1 MRSES
6 VVRKGKRH
14 QADVYGDIQGKTGG
28 GVNVYLVHL
37 TGDVYAHDHLSDQ
50 CALLGQVDPERRN
63 EFIERMDSLTHER
76 PLSQFIARIEVFNN
90 LGLDVD
96 EAATPACWK
105 DEGHWWA
112 SDLSGRYLPLGYVP
126 GTEAP
131 VANEV
136 CYRCGSTRNTSM
148 AGSRYDGLTRVTLP
162 VALADGA
169 ASRHHRRPGSED
181 GAEPRAT
188 FVRLSNE
195 MFPDRAI
202 VTMVGEDV
210 SGLTC
215 PKCDLWI
222 GDLGDAEIAHVSTTH
237 RERDGWTC
245 EAEAPSGVDL

>member
-6 VVRKGKRH
+6 VARKGKRH
-14 QADVYGDIQGKTGG
+14 QADVYGDIQSNTGG
-28 GVNVYLVHL
+28 GVSVYLVHL
-37 TGDVYAHDHLSDQ
+37 TGGAYAHDHISDK
-50 CALLGQVDPERRN
+50 CALLGQVDPERPDA
-63 EFIERMDSLTHER
+63 FIERMDPLTHER

-90 LGLDVD
+90 LGRDVE

-112 SDLSGRYLPLGYVP
+112 SDLSGRYLPLCYVT

-136 CYRCGSTRNTSM
+136 CYRCGYTWKTSM
-148 AGSRYDGLTRVTLP
+148 AGPRYDGLTRVTLP
-162 VALADGA
+162 VALLMGPQLVITGGPGA
-169 ASRHHRRPGSED
+169 KIAPN
-181 GAEPRAT
+181 PRAT
-188 FVRLSNE
+188 FVRLYNE
-195 MFPDRAI
+195 MLPDRAI
-202 VTMVGEDV
+202 VTMAGEDV

-215 PKCDLWI
+215 PKCDFWI